1 MQSDNDYVGMMLSV
15 AQEANERIQ
24 ARQTSTTFDLD
35 LEDFN
40 EELTDQ
46 TTSVVRDKRD
56 LDSVAVFQARMSYLT
71 KKREE
76 KSSRVRVNAKKE
88 LDIISTVDDVD
99 DIDRRTP
106 WKKMDTWMKKT
117 KLRTFAKTLACQ
129 SGRDQNEVE
138 ELVLALYQKGK
149 LKKPGVVEYC
159 QDRGEIVNLHH
170 NEITEMNLQK
180 S

>member
-1 MQSDNDYVGMMLSV
+1 MSKEDTYRRTLVDAIHTIDDVQYMKFHPKWARLRKIIDLVLNKDWDYDDDTIEYAEECV
-15 AQEANERIQ
+15 RI
-24 ARQTSTTFDLD
+24 S
-35 LEDFN
+35 EN
-40 EELTDQ
+40 
-46 TTSVVRDKRD
+46 
-56 LDSVAVFQARMSYLT
+56 YYN